1 MDDLIAISRLNDFIF
16 CPYSIYLH
24 QVYMEADENVY
35 HAKPQVAGRNAH
47 ESVDQKRTRPKSILI
62 ESLPGISHELGVY
75 GKIDTYRAD
84 TRSLIERKLNLKQI
98 FRGQIY
104 QLWAQYFCM
113 LEMGYEVKNISF
125 YEISTKTSIPQ
136 ELPTTSDK
144 NELISFIAS
153 FRQFDLR
160 TFEAQ
165 TPYSLKT
172 IA

>member
-1 MDDLIAISRLNDFIF
+1 MDDLIAISTLNDFIF

-62 ESLPGISHELGVY
+62 ESLPAISHELGVY

-98 FRGQIY
+98 YRGQIY
-104 QLWAQYFCM
+104 QLWAQYY
-113 LEMGYEVKNISF
+113 LI
-125 YEISTKTSIPQ
+125 TK
-136 ELPTTSDK
+136 
-144 NELISFIAS
+144 
-153 FRQFDLR
+153 
-160 TFEAQ
+160 
-165 TPYSLKT
+165 SLWRL
-172 IA
+172 A